1 MSSIWYLKWDDPTK
15 DGVLTLID
23 WATDLFRTDV
33 WCLFVSKET
42 FHRLK
47 WVKRRQGRIEKL
59 YLSGGEYTEK
69 EIRNMIHSNAENL
82 LFNYITPRFEY
93 PGTLPSRTS
102 FVSGRGFLFTQN
114 HLMTSDFMEL
124 SVSYSSLTNSNVNQ
138 FLKHWL
144 AGGSPR
150 LKTLSLEIDGV
161 DINEITRGIE
171 GIIPNET
178 LRSEEYWTISGR
190 ELTFNDRMYLK
201 RSDGVIATCC
211 IHHPE
216 LLFARKM
223 FVLAVWPDAKN
234 NACLIDT
241 FQLL

>member
-1 MSSIWYLKWDDPTK
+1 MADDYQREADRSAQHLRNSENIRISELTKQERRLQPSIIVESNDEKREKEYLEKK
-15 DGVLTLID
+15 
-23 WATDLFRTDV
+23 
-33 WCLFVSKET
+33 
-42 FHRLK
+42 
-47 WVKRRQGRIEKL
+47 EKL
-59 YLSGGEYTEK
+59 IQK
-69 EIRNMIHSNAENL
+69 
-82 LFNYITPRFEY
+82 YITPRFEY